1 MTFSSASADPA
12 RFEEPVALVRAVSH
26 AYGKVR
32 ALDGLDVEI
41 PAGCMVGLIGP
52 DGVGKS
58 TLMGLIAGSKRI
70 QTGNVRVLG
79 GDMNDT
85 NHREGVCPRIAFMPQ
100 GLGKNL
106 YFELSVF
113 ENIDFFAR
121 LFGVSDAER
130 EPRIKD
136 LLNAT
141 GLGPFPDRPA
151 GKLSGGMKQKVG
163 LCGALIHDP
172 DLLILD
178 EPTTGVDPLS
188 RQQFWNL
195 IDHIREQRPGMS
207 VLVSTAYMDEAQR
220 FDWTIAMDGGRVIA
234 TGTPAQ
240 LMERTGTK
248 NLEEAFVSL
257 LPGAA
262 EGGRRA
268 LVIPPRVDPGGE
280 PAIEATDLTKRFGS
294 FTAVNRVSFT
304 IGRGE
309 IFGFLGSN
317 GCGKSTTMKMLTGLL
332 PVTEGEAKLFGELVD
347 ADDLAT
353 RKRVGYMSQA
363 FSLYGELSVRQNLD
377 LHAKIFDLPRDRAG
391 ARILEQVDRF
401 GLRSHL
407 DTPSEDL
414 PLGLKQRLSLA
425 VAVLHEPDMLLLD
438 EPTSGVDPVARDE
451 FWELLIDLSR
461 RQGVT
466 IFVSTHFMNEALR
479 CDRISLMHAGTVLA
493 CDTPARLMAER
504 NTDDL
509 ETAFIAF
516 IADAETARQKLAGT
530 PPPATAAKVEVKEG
544 VSAQIASPAGG
555 AVHSTKSG
563 LSLGRLL
570 AYSRREAQEIERDP
584 VRLLFAFLGSAL
596 MMLAFGF
603 GITMD
608 VENIRFAYLDLDQ
621 SPESRAYLSAFE
633 GSRYF
638 ILHPPAQTPDELQR
652 RLKSHEIEVALEVQ
666 PNFGRNVQ
674 KGNAGEVTAWV
685 DGAPTNRA
693 ESVRQNVLGVHD
705 NFLQEQVRKS
715 PVRFP
720 GQPAVELQTRFAY
733 NPAFESIYAIVPS
746 VPAILLILIPA
757 ILMAVSIVREKEL
770 GSIINFY
777 VTPTRRL
784 EFLVGKQLPYIVIGM
799 INYAVLLLM
808 AVVVFGVPL
817 KGSGW
822 MLTLCTLL
830 YVTATTALGMLV
842 ATFTSSQ
849 VAAVF
854 ITAILTILPTTQFSG
869 LLQPVSTLDGGARV
883 FGTLWPTSYYIHA
896 SVGAFTKGLGADGL
910 LTDALAL
917 AAFIPVLIG
926 LGVAGLPRQE
936 A

>member
-1 MTFSSASADPA
+1 MPGQIVAKMDTVTMEAELARAEATVAEQEAKLFEIEAAIAKADSQLKLDEIEFGRTRALLARKAVPVKSSTSRRPWCKTSGATLNGEKARLNTARKSIDAAKAEVAHIQSRINDMTLRSTVQGRVLYRLAEEGEVLGSGGKVLTLVNLGDVYMEIYLPAQDAMRVKIGADARIVFDIAPEYAARAKVSFVAPEAQFTPKQVETRSERDKLMFRVKLTRAARARPALHRASEDRYSWHRLRSTRRRCRVAGATRPATPERPAQLQRRRPHRSRPAAGPSAAPA
-12 RFEEPVALVRAVSH
+12 EAPGQRLRPRRRRPRRRLPTDRPPIVIRECDGHSPALPPIPSDVDEPVALVRAVSH
-26 AYGKVR
+26 AYGKAR

-70 QTGNVRVLG
+70 QTGKVRVLG

-85 NHREGVCPRIAFMPQ
+85 NHREAVCPRIAYMPQ

-220 FDWTIAMDGGRVIA
+220 FDWTIAMDAGRVIA

-240 LMERTGTK
+240 LMERTGTN

-280 PAIEATDLTKRFGS
+280 PAIQATDLTKRFGS

-332 PVTEGEAKLFGELVD
+332 PATEGEAKLFGEPVD

-377 LHAKIFDLPRDRAG
+377 LHAKIFDLPRDRAR
-391 ARILEQVDRF
+391 ARIVELVDRF

-504 NTDDL
+504 DTDDL
-509 ETAFIAF
+509 ETAFIGF
-516 IADAETARQKLAGT
+516 IADAEAARQELAGT
-530 PPPATAAKVEVKEG
+530 PPP
-544 VSAQIASPAGG
+544 
-555 AVHSTKSG
+555 
-563 LSLGRLL
+563 R
-570 AYSRREAQEIERDP
+570 
-584 VRLLFAFLGSAL
+584 
-596 MMLAFGF
+596 
-603 GITMD
+603 
-608 VENIRFAYLDLDQ
+608 
-621 SPESRAYLSAFE
+621 
-633 GSRYF
+633 
-638 ILHPPAQTPDELQR
+638 
-652 RLKSHEIEVALEVQ
+652 
-666 PNFGRNVQ
+666 
-674 KGNAGEVTAWV
+674 
-685 DGAPTNRA
+685 
-693 ESVRQNVLGVHD
+693 
-705 NFLQEQVRKS
+705 
-715 PVRFP
+715 
-720 GQPAVELQTRFAY
+720 
-733 NPAFESIYAIVPS
+733 
-746 VPAILLILIPA
+746 
-757 ILMAVSIVREKEL
+757 
-770 GSIINFY
+770 
-777 VTPTRRL
+777 PTRR
-784 EFLVGKQLPYIVIGM
+784 
-799 INYAVLLLM
+799 
-808 AVVVFGVPL
+808 
-817 KGSGW
+817 
-822 MLTLCTLL
+822 
-830 YVTATTALGMLV
+830 
-842 ATFTSSQ
+842 
-849 VAAVF
+849 
-854 ITAILTILPTTQFSG
+854 
-869 LLQPVSTLDGGARV
+869 
-883 FGTLWPTSYYIHA
+883 
-896 SVGAFTKGLGADGL
+896 
-910 LTDALAL
+910 
-917 AAFIPVLIG
+917 
-926 LGVAGLPRQE
+926 
-936 A
+936 

>member
-1 MTFSSASADPA
+1 MASPSVGMSTPPDRDTA
-12 RFEEPVALVRAVSH
+12 PVASVRGVSH
-26 AYGKVR
+26 TYGTTR
-32 ALDGLDVEI
+32 ALDALDLDI
-41 PAGCMVGLIGP
+41 PAGGMVGLIGP

-58 TLMGLIAGSKRI
+58 TLMGLIAGSKKI
-70 QTGNVRVLG
+70 QAGSVNVLG
-79 GDMNDT
+79 GDMDEAA
-85 NHREGVCPRIAFMPQ
+85 HRDAACPRIAFMPQ

-106 YFELSVF
+106 YLELSVF

-121 LFGVSDAER
+121 LFGVPDAER
-130 EPRIKD
+130 AGRIRA
-136 LLNAT
+136 LLDAT

-188 RQQFWNL
+188 RQQFWSL
-195 IDHIREQRPGMS
+195 IDRVRADRPGMS

-220 FDWTIAMDGGRVIA
+220 FDWTIAMDAGRVIA
-234 TGTPAQ
+234 TGTPGQ
-240 LMERTGTK
+240 LMERTGAA
-248 NLEEAFVSL
+248 NLEDAFVAL

-262 EGGRRA
+262 AGGRHA
-268 LVIPPRVDPGGE
+268 LEIPPRVDPGGE
-280 PAIEATDLTKRFGS
+280 PAIQATDLTKRFGS
-294 FTAVNRVSFT
+294 FTAVNRVNFA

-332 PVTEGEAKLFGELVD
+332 PATEGQAKLFGDPVD
-347 ADDLAT
+347 ANDLAT

-363 FSLYGELSVRQNLD
+363 FSLYGELTVRQNLE
-377 LHAKIFDLPRDRAG
+377 LHTRIFDLPRDRAR
-391 ARILEQVDRF
+391 ARIDELVDRF
-401 GLRSHL
+401 GLRAHFEAA
-407 DTPSEDL
+407 SEEL

-493 CDTPARLMAER
+493 CDTPAQLMASR
-504 NTDDL
+504 GTDDL
-509 ETAFIAF
+509 EAAFIGYITDATRDAPESKNKDG
-516 IADAETARQKLAGT
+516 ADADVAAL
-530 PPPATAAKVEVKEG
+530 ATAA
-544 VSAQIASPAGG
+544 AAAAPAHDHDVRLGF
-555 AVHSTKSG
+555 
-563 LSLGRLL
+563 SLGRML

-603 GITMD
+603 GITTD
-608 VENIRFAYLDLDQ
+608 VENIRFSYLDLDR
-621 SPESRAYLSAFE
+621 SPESRAYIAAFE
-633 GSRYF
+633 GSRYYVP
-638 ILHPPAQTPDELQR
+638 HSPGQTPEEMER
-652 RLKSHEIEVALEVQ
+652 RLESHEIEVALEVA
-666 PNFGRNVQ
+666 PNFGRNIH
-674 KGNAGEVTAWV
+674 KGDPGEITAWV
-685 DGAPTNRA
+685 DGAPPTAPRA
-693 ESVRQNVLGVHD
+693 SGQYVVGVHN
-705 NFLQEQVRKS
+705 NFLREQGRSSSKVL
-715 PVRFP
+715 P
-720 GQPAVELQTRFAY
+720 GQAAFEVETRFVY
-733 NPAFESIYAIVPS
+733 NPTFESLYAIVPS

-777 VTPTRRL
+777 VTPTRRI

-799 INYAVLLLM
+799 INHVLLLLM
-808 AVVVFGVPL
+808 AVAVFGVPL

-822 MLTLCTLL
+822 MLTVCALL

-869 LLQPVSTLDGGARV
+869 MLQPVSTLDGGARV
-883 FGTLWPTSYYIHA
+883 LGTIWPTTYYMHA
-896 SVGAFTKGLGADGL
+896 SVGAFTKGLGAEGL
-910 LTDALAL
+910 WIDALAL

-926 LGVAGLPRQE
+926 FSVAGLPRQE
-936 A
+936 T